1 MANLQDRIGPEVTK
15 IYPNLTWI
23 RPGLQSPSKN
33 NVKSSQSQSDEKD
46 DDSDASSHGLASSI
60 FSSPSKSRYRP
71 RPRKSSGQLS
81 LLSRMDLSSDASQ
94 DGRHASEGKEAAG
107 IQPSLLSRVGTLEDK
122 IPQPSLPSSSVC
134 LFFSFCNAFS
144 FLLFTSYPI

>member
-1 MANLQDRIGPEVTK
+1 MANLQARIGPEVTK
-15 IYPNLTWI
+15 LYPNLTWI
-23 RPGLQSPSKN
+23 RPGLQSPSK
-33 NVKSSQSQSDEKD
+33 KSSQPRQSDEKD
-46 DDSDASSHGLASSI
+46 DDSDASSHGLASST

-81 LLSRMDLSSDASQ
+81 LLSRMDLSPDASQ
-94 DGRHASEGKEAAG
+94 DGRHASEEEAAG

-144 FLLFTSYPI
+144 FLLFTSYTI